1 MYVVGMKA
9 YDKRS
14 NPVRNIYTFVKGPF
28 FTLPEAQAVREDV
41 SDYIFNN
48 YVQAFPKGTSFL
60 IKETEMETT
69 IYQLVK
75 GKRYPLIT
83 VSSLFFNA
91 GDLENE
97 SHKVTKA
104 LQAEAY
110 KQLATLSLT

>member
-1 MYVVGMKA
+1 MYIVGMKA
-9 YDKRS
+9 YDERS

-28 FTLPEAQAVREDV
+28 FTLPEAQEVRESV

-48 YVQAFPKGTSFL
+48 YVKAFPKGTSFL
-60 IKETEMETT
+60 VKETETETT
-69 IYQLVK
+69 IYQLAN

-91 GDLENE
+91 GDLETE

-110 KQLATLSLT
+110 RQLATLSLT